1 MGKTFSRDT
10 DYVRDNWSTRSTE
23 CCLCAWLIRDCNN
36 DLMKACDVG
45 DVKMISTCVTCGAWM
60 NYTMPR
66 DPAGNTPLHLAVQQC
81 DEFKEEYIPRGLELG
96 IDIDEESG
104 YFVSLESSLV
114 PRDDEH
120 REEIIKNIAAWQK
133 KHDNDILAMW
143 ILCGPGGR
151 CEHVKSDRDNSEAQ
165 ERTRGFADPLFKNA
179 EGKTAIEMATT
190 KDPVIVDILEQ
201 QIERLNHLRKKATEE
216 DAGKGGGNEEE

>member
-1 MGKTFSRDT
+1 MGVACPHPAPFSLPSCCRRTRSRSGKRSWLVMGKTFSRDT

-81 DEFKEEYIPRGLELG
+81 DEFK
-96 IDIDEESG
+96 
-104 YFVSLESSLV
+104 
-114 PRDDEH
+114 
-120 REEIIKNIAAWQK
+120 
-133 KHDNDILAMW
+133 
-143 ILCGPGGR
+143 
-151 CEHVKSDRDNSEAQ
+151 
-165 ERTRGFADPLFKNA
+165 
-179 EGKTAIEMATT
+179 
-190 KDPVIVDILEQ
+190 
-201 QIERLNHLRKKATEE
+201 
-216 DAGKGGGNEEE
+216 